1 MSRRRVEVDVGT
13 TVTEFYLYIRITL
26 GGLDDDSVEGAA
38 ADRVDALIWVAVV
51 GREMESAGFFMDHA
65 APHRDCVLEDFI
77 GKAKLLKG
85 MNAAGGEGEI
95 DRAAANRV
103 TCARVG
109 PAFVKINLN
118 AAPTE
123 EGGEQ
128 ASREATTDKNKLW
141 HDQE

>member
-1 MSRRRVEVDVGT
+1 
-13 TVTEFYLYIRITL
+13 
-26 GGLDDDSVEGAA
+26 
-38 ADRVDALIWVAVV
+38 
-51 GREMESAGFFMDHA
+51 MDHA
-65 APHRDCVLEDFI
+65 APHRDCLLEDLI

-95 DRAAANRV
+95 NRAPANCV

-109 PAFVKINLN
+109 PAFVEINLN

-128 ASREATTDKNKLW
+128 ASREATTDENELW

>member
-1 MSRRRVEVDVGT
+1 
-13 TVTEFYLYIRITL
+13 
-26 GGLDDDSVEGAA
+26 
-38 ADRVDALIWVAVV
+38 
-51 GREMESAGFFMDHA
+51 MESAGFFMDHA

-85 MNAAGGEGEI
+85 MDAAGGEGEI
-95 DRAAANRV
+95 NRAAANRV

-109 PAFVKINLN
+109 PAFVEINLN